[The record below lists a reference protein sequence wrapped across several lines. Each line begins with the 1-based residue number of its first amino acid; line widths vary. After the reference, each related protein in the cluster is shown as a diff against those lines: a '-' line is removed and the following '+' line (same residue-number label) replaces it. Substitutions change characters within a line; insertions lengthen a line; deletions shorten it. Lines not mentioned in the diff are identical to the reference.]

1 MIEVKLSF
9 TSYEDALEAMMK
21 LAGKA
26 VIQEVKPTHEH
37 VKPEPVKKEKAVKKE
52 EPAAPVMEAK
62 PEPKVE
68 EPPAP
73 PAFTPPVPEPAV
85 DVATGIPFNDQKG
98 MIGYVMESYKSLG
111 AQKGAGIQTVL
122 QALGYNNINDVD
134 PKDYEK
140 LYQGIEKL
148 KG

>member
-9 TSYEDALEAMMK
+9 TSYEDALQAMMK
-21 LAGKA
+21 LASEGKS
-26 VIQEVKPTHEH
+26 VIKEVVATHEH
-37 VKPEPVKKEKAVKKE
+37 VKPKAVK
-52 EPAAPVMEAK
+52 EPVAPPVVEA
-62 PEPKVE
+62 
-68 EPPAP
+68 PPAP
-73 PAFTPPVPEPAV
+73 PAFVPPVPEPAV

-98 MIGYVMESYKSLG
+98 MIGYVMDSYKSLG

-122 QALGYNNINDVD
+122 QALGYSNINDVD
-134 PKDYEK
+134 PKDYGN

>member
-9 TSYEDALEAMMK
+9 TNYEDALEAMTK

-26 VIQEVKPTHEH
+26 VIQEIKPTHEH
-37 VKPEPVKKEKAVKKE
+37 VKPKAVKKQE
-52 EPAAPVMEAK
+52 SVVETPAPVVEVK
-62 PEPKVE
+62 PAPVVE

-73 PAFTPPVPEPAV
+73 PVFVPPVPEPAV
-85 DVATGIPFNDQKG
+85 DVVTGIPFNDQKG
-98 MIGYVMESYKSLG
+98 MIGYVMDSYKALG

-140 LYQGIEKL
+140 LYQGIEQL

>member
-21 LAGKA
+21 LASEGKS
-26 VIQEVKPTHEH
+26 VIKEVVATHEH
-37 VKPEPVKKEKAVKKE
+37 VKPKAVKKQ
-52 EPAAPVMEAK
+52 EPVVETPAPVAEAK

-68 EPPAP
+68 EPPV
-73 PAFTPPVPEPAV
+73 FTPPVPEPAV

-98 MIGYVMESYKSLG
+98 MIGYVMDSYKSLG

-122 QALGYNNINDVD
+122 QALGYSNINDVD